1 MSSTNIH
8 TIKQG
13 DTAPAVE
20 GTVYERDGVT
30 IQDLTGAT
38 VTFSM
43 SKNGSVKINNAVASV
58 ANAPAGLVQ
67 YSWAAS
73 DTDTPG
79 DYDGEFRITFAS
91 GLIERVPNNKNLVIR
106 IVKQVA

>member
-13 DTAPAVE
+13 DTAPVVE
-20 GTVYERDGVT
+20 GTVYQRDGVT
-30 IQDLTGAT
+30 VQDLTGAT

-43 SKNGSVKINNAVASV
+43 SKNGAVKINNVTASV
-58 ANAPAGLVQ
+58 ANPPAGLVQ
-67 YSWAAS
+67 YSWGAN

-79 DYDGEFRITFAS
+79 DYDGEFKVTFAS
-91 GLIERVPNNKNLVIR
+91 GSIERVPNNKNLVIR
-106 IVKQVA
+106 VVPKVA